1 MARLHGRAGNLYVG
15 LASST
20 AAAEAVAFLSKWQ
33 ITFDTDDVDV
43 TAFGDLNKVYVSGLP
58 DVGGSFSGFYDD
70 ATVQTYT
77 AATDGA
83 ARRFYLYPKAASTAG
98 PYWFGTAVFDF
109 TAEGDV
115 AGAVAVSGNFKA
127 NSAVGKVG

>member
-1 MARLHGRAGNLYVG
+1 MARLHGRAGQLYVG
-15 LASST
+15 LANAT
-20 AAAEAVAFLSKWQ
+20 ASAEAVAFLSKWQ

-43 TAFGDLNKVYVSGLP
+43 TAFGDSNKTYVSGLP
-58 DVGGSFSGFYDD
+58 DVGGTFSGFYDD

-77 AATDGA
+77 AATDGV
-83 ARRFYLYPKAASTAG
+83 ARRFYLYPKTPATAG

-115 AGAVAVSGNFKA
+115 NGAVTVSGNFKA
-127 NSAVGKVG
+127 ATLVSKVG